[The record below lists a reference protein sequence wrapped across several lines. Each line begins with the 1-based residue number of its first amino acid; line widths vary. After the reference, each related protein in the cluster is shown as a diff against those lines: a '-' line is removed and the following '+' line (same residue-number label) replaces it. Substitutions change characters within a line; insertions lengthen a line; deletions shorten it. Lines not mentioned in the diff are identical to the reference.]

1 MLGISLMPDHSV
13 GVRVGVIPFVR
24 ITIVSE
30 PIDSPGCQHGDGGD
44 GGDDCEGRNNFPP
57 HPGKV

>member
-1 MLGISLMPDHSV
+1 MLGISLMPEHSV

-44 GGDDCEGRNNFPP
+44 GGDDCE
-57 HPGKV
+57 